1 MKKAVSFL
9 ICLVM
14 LLTGVAAAAEEAV
27 SQAELQSAFTS
38 KINEFF
44 AGMGPGKTLSFHVS
58 PEGSQPLT
66 GALSVIADEEGQEL
80 DDLTILLPGQE
91 KPVQV
96 QFSKAEQTIYA
107 KYQDRVF
114 ALRISD
120 LQEMLQSLT
129 SMFSMPKMDPQ
140 ITQEL
145 SLLFMTNVIMPGIK
159 TENNQ
164 GVITLRVDLKAKD
177 VVAGLVRFVDQVMAT
192 EKYWDAV
199 KPLLRF
205 VGMRLMSN
213 PTVLPLMYS
222 GDGEAT
228 QTVDFV
234 EAFEKNWPKL
244 KEQLL
249 ALETDARL
257 TADAIIRTVAE
268 SGTTAVVAKITYS
281 QDGQSVIA
289 TLSAADNQKRFELG
303 LTLATQLGGVAE
315 PVTQATLDV
324 KCDKLA
330 GNLNAVLTL
339 PNDHIDV
346 KLTGSLTRRGDALAI
361 QGHLNVSR
369 SGAPVAVADADIFSV
384 NGAVT
389 ANVQVTANGTTV
401 TGGLYWSKFVKT
413 LTVNA
418 QGQTLKAEI
427 RSDEE
432 GNFSAELTLPGN
444 QGKFLAEGHATD
456 SSLHCTVTYSDQRS
470 LMRGGAPAF
479 SAEVTAAW
487 SSLGLSTN
495 VTVISGGKIYAGQAY
510 FGRSAQKISYQGG
523 ETTLVLD
530 FQEDSRNQLTLG
542 RLTYAGANSSNR
554 GFEITYTPDALVYED
569 AQLKITVTDS
579 YASETEYVIDAEV
592 VNKSREDAYNAY
604 ADGEGSLDDQ
614 QADSAVSHAY
624 LRIRLIEEENR
635 IEVTVE
641 NVRTALTAGVAIQ
654 PAGEIAQLSQQEPV
668 YITAELL
675 QQLATDPSALEKLL
689 QPVPA
694 EEEQAESAP
703 AETVEAPVVEE
714 HAVEAPVDAV
724 EEPAA
729 GSSFLQRL
737 VEGK

>member
-27 SQAELQSAFTS
+27 SQAALQSAFTG

-44 AGMGPGKTLSFHVS
+44 AGMGPGKNLSFHVS

-66 GALSVIADEEGQEL
+66 GVLSVIADEEGQEL

-129 SMFSMPKMDPQ
+129 SMFFMPTIDPQ
-140 ITQEL
+140 ISKEL
-145 SLLFMTNVIMPGIK
+145 SLLFMTNVIMPGVK

-177 VVAGLVRFVDQVMAT
+177 VAAGLARFVDQVMAT

-205 VGMRLMSN
+205 IGMRQRLSYLSVNQYMEDAGDKA
-213 PTVLPLMYS
+213 PT
-222 GDGEAT
+222 GDFA
-228 QTVDFV
+228 

-249 ALETDARL
+249 ALESDARL

-281 QDGQSVIA
+281 QNGQSAVV
-289 TLSAADNQKRFELG
+289 TLSAADNRKNLELG

-324 KCDKLA
+324 KCDKQA

-346 KLTGSLTRRGDALAI
+346 KLTGSMTRRGGDLAI
-361 QGHLNVSR
+361 QGHLSVSGNT
-369 SGAPVAVADADIFSV
+369 SLTADAEIFSV
-384 NGAVT
+384 DGNVT
-389 ANVQVTANGTTV
+389 ANVQVTANSMTV
-401 TGGLYWSKFVKT
+401 TGNLFWSKFVKT

-432 GNFSAELTLPGN
+432 GNFSAGLTLPGS

-456 SSLHCTVTYSDQRS
+456 SSLHCTVTYSDMRA

-487 SSLGLSTN
+487 SSLGLSAN
-495 VTVISGGKIYAGQAY
+495 VTVMSGGKVYAGQAY
-510 FGRSAQKISYQGG
+510 IGRSAQKISYQGG
-523 ETTLVLD
+523 EYTLVLD
-530 FQEDSRNQLTLG
+530 FQEDSRAQLTLG
-542 RLTYAGANSSNR
+542 RVTYTDAKSSR
-554 GFEITYTPDALVYED
+554 SSFEITYTPDAVVYED
-569 AQLKITVTDS
+569 ARQKITVTDS
-579 YASETEYVIDAEV
+579 YTSETEYVIDAEV
-592 VNKSREDAYNAY
+592 VDKSREGVYNAY
-604 ADGEGSLDDQ
+604 ADGEGSVDVEK
-614 QADSAVSHAY
+614 ADSGVSHAY
-624 LRIRLIEEENR
+624 IRTRLIEEENR
-635 IEVTVE
+635 IELTVE
-641 NVRTALTAGVAIQ
+641 NVMGQTALTAGVAIQ
-654 PAGEIAQLSQQEPV
+654 PVGEIALLSQQEPI

-675 QQLATDPSALEKLL
+675 QQLAADPSALEKLL
-689 QPVPA
+689 QPA
-694 EEEQAESAP
+694 EEEQAEGAP

-714 HAVEAPVDAV
+714 PAVEAPVDAV

-729 GSSFLQRL
+729 GSSFLQQL
-737 VEGK
+737 VNGK